1 MSPRTGRPT
10 KDPKRIRLEIRL
22 TQSQSDLLQ
31 NCADELNITRTDVI
45 NKGIEL
51 VKKEIENKK

>member
-1 MSPRTGRPT
+1 MSPRPGRPT
-10 KDPKRIRLEIRL
+10 KDPKKIRLEIRL